1 MTPWTVARKAPLSLL
16 FSRQEYWSGLPLPP
30 PGDLPELGGTK
41 PASLASP
48 ALACGFFTT
57 TTWEACTH
65 THTHTHTYTHA
76 HTHAHILFHHGLS
89 PNIEYSSLCYTV
101 GPCHPF
107 FFLQSTTTCNDI
119 LLCLFVYCLLSTGLQ
134 NPEGQKL
141 FLSPSIWHGTGQT
154 ADPPYLLNEWIDGWI
169 RETRL
174 EARACPLGL
183 WSCLVV

>member
-65 THTHTHTYTHA
+65 THTHTHTHM
-76 HTHAHILFHHGLS
+76 HTFFSIMVYHRILNIVLCAIQKDLVILF
-89 PNIEYSSLCYTV
+89 
-101 GPCHPF
+101 F
-107 FFLQSTTTCNDI
+107 FFRVPQLVMIYS
-119 LLCLFVYCLLSTGLQ
+119 FVYLFTVFFPLVFKTQKGRNCSFPPASGMGLDKQ
-134 NPEGQKL
+134 
-141 FLSPSIWHGTGQT
+141 QT
-154 ADPPYLLNEWIDGWI
+154 LHI
-169 RETRL
+169 
-174 EARACPLGL
+174 C
-183 WSCLVV
+183 